1 VLVVDEAPSAL
12 DTATE
17 SSAMESID
25 RISERLTVAMVA
37 CRLNTLS
44 HYNRVMKLKARLVEK
59 FYPAESFSMLNL

>member
-1 VLVVDEAPSAL
+1 
-12 DTATE
+12 
-17 SSAMESID
+17 MESID